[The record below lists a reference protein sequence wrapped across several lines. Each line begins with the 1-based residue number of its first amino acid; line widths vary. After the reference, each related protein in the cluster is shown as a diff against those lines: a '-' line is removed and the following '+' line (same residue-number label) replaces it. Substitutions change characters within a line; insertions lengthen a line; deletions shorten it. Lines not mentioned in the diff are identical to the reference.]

1 MSACRTTLGILAI
14 LLATLVTSPTSSH
27 ATDAS
32 ATTPLELLRAKG
44 VYGQLNPE
52 APAETAQFSF
62 LIGDWACTTRFMKQD
77 GKSYREGTAEWIGVY
92 VLNGYAIQDYWIGH
106 GPQGKDYFGT
116 NIRSY
121 DQKKGKWMNR
131 WLPAGTLQWSSF
143 ESEMKDGKMVMI
155 GGGGTSPRG
164 DFISRN
170 TFYEIGPDSWRW
182 RQDRSYDD
190 GKTWFEGVGFI
201 DAKRRE

>member
-1 MSACRTTLGILAI
+1 MCFAPWAHAGESE
-14 LLATLVTSPTSSH
+14 ATS
-27 ATDAS
+27 
-32 ATTPLELLRAKG
+32 PLELIREHHAFG
-44 VYGQLNPE
+44 HPNPE
-52 APAETAQFSF
+52 APAQLSQFAF
-62 LIGDWACTTRFMKQD
+62 LIGDWSCTTKFMKQD

-92 VLNGYAIQDYWIGH
+92 TLDGCAIQDYWIGH
-106 GPQGKDYFGT
+106 GPQGKDYYGT
-116 NIRSY
+116 NIRSF
-121 DQKKGKWMNR
+121 DQKTGKWTNR

-182 RQDRSYDD
+182 RQDRSYDQ

-201 DAKRRE
+201 DAKRIE